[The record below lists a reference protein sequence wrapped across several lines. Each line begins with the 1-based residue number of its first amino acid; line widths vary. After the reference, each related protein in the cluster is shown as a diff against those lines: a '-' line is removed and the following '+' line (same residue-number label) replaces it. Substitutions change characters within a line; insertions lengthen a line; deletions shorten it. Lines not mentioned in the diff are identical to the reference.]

1 MSDSSLDD
9 AALGAGPEDPPD
21 DRGRSSQTEPTQDL
35 GFGSV
40 VSSESRARF
49 LNRDGTFNVRRKGLG
64 ILRSRSLYHF
74 LLDVTWPRFFG
85 LVCVWYVVTN
95 AVFAMAYMG
104 AGAGALPGLEAEGT
118 GSGFLAYFFF
128 SVHTL
133 ATIGYGHVVPRG
145 TAANLLVTTESLV
158 GLLAFGLAA
167 GLMFARFARPT
178 AHILFSDHALMAP
191 YRGGS
196 GFMFRI
202 VNGRKNQIVE
212 LHARIVLTRRKRSG
226 AGREYHIL
234 DLERDRVAFF
244 PLAWT
249 VVHPVDEG
257 SPLHGLG
264 EAQLLAQGAEFLVLL
279 TGFDETF
286 SQVVHARSSYRAEE
300 ILWGRRFADMFD
312 HDGDDLAVDVD
323 RLSDTVA

>member
-1 MSDSSLDD
+1 MSEHSLDD
-9 AALGAGPEDPPD
+9 AALGAGPEDPQ
-21 DRGRSSQTEPTQDL
+21 GSSTAEPTQDL

-40 VSSESRARF
+40 VSRESRARF

-64 ILRSRSLYHF
+64 VFRSRSLYHF
-74 LLDVTWPRFFG
+74 LLDITWPRFFL

-95 AVFAMAYMG
+95 AAFAVAYMAVG
-104 AGAGALPGLEAEGT
+104 DQNFPGLEAEGT

-145 TAANLLVTTESLV
+145 IEANLLVTAESLV

-178 AHILFSDHALMAP
+178 AHVLFSDHALMAP
-191 YRGGS
+191 YQSGT

-202 VNGRKNQIVE
+202 ANGRKNQVVE
-212 LHARIVLTRRKRSG
+212 LHARIVLTRRKTSG
-226 AGREYHIL
+226 TGREYHIL
-234 DLERDRVAFF
+234 DLERDRVVFF

-249 VVHPVDEG
+249 VVHPVVEG
-257 SPLHGLG
+257 SPLHGVT
-264 EAQLLAQGAEFLVLL
+264 EAELIAQDAEFLVLL
-279 TGFDETF
+279 SGFDETF
-286 SQVVHARSSYRAEE
+286 SQTVHARSSYRADEVR
-300 ILWGRRFADMFD
+300 WGRRFADMFD
-312 HDGDDLAVDVD
+312 HDGDSLAVDMD
-323 RLSDTVA
+323 RLSDTVEA

>member
-1 MSDSSLDD
+1 MSEPSLDD
-9 AALGAGPEDPPD
+9 GALGAGPADPP
-21 DRGRSSQTEPTQDL
+21 RSSAAEPTQDL

-40 VSSESRARF
+40 VSQESRARF
-49 LNRDGTFNVRRKGLG
+49 LNRDGTFNVRRRGLG
-64 ILRSRSLYHF
+64 IFRSRSLYHF
-74 LLDVTWPRFFG
+74 LIDVTWPRFFG
-85 LVCVWYVVTN
+85 LVVVWYVVTN
-95 AVFAMAYMG
+95 AAFAAAYMAVG
-104 AGAGALPGLEAEGT
+104 IEAFPGLEAEGT

-145 TAANLLVTTESLV
+145 TAANALVTMESLV

-191 YRGGS
+191 YRDGN

-212 LHARIVLTRRKRSG
+212 LHARIVLTRRKNSG
-226 AGREYHIL
+226 TGREYHLL

-249 VVHPVDEG
+249 VVHPVDEN
-257 SPLHGLG
+257 SPLRGVS
-264 EAQLLAQGAEFLVLL
+264 EAELIAQDAEFLVLL
-279 TGFDETF
+279 SGFDETF
-286 SQVVHARSSYRAEE
+286 SQTVHARSSYRADE
-300 ILWGRRFADMFD
+300 IRWGRRFADMFD
-312 HDGDDLAVDVD
+312 HDGESLAVDVD
-323 RLSDTVA
+323 RLSDTVDA